1 MKKNAVTVQVQPD
14 SIYGERNGQKL
25 TFDHY
30 EPSHPNGAAVLF
42 VNSGGFESGKLIQF
56 AEVSPTSYQFLR
68 ANKLTISGSDPIPML
83 AQFSFAQLLAAGF
96 TVFDVRHS
104 NSPHTVDEMLDD
116 IRSAIAYIHEHSE
129 PYHLDPNRIG
139 IFGASSGGYLALAS
153 GLTAKQSGQ
162 RLISAIATY
171 YPAGF
176 DFPADIEAFPQIK
189 DGLPALAVDDDVLN
203 AVSIKNLYQAGGPPT
218 LIIYGDRDFPFIINP
233 CRSICSEFPKAGIE
247 TRCVVV
253 KGAAHEF
260 MREDGYRPEDGRRA
274 QAELLKWFEQQL
286 AI

>member
-1 MKKNAVTVQVQPD
+1 MKKNAVAVQVQPD
-14 SIYGERNGQKL
+14 SIYGERNGQQL

-30 EPSHPNGAAVLF
+30 RPSHPNGAAVLF
-42 VNSGGFESGKLIQF
+42 VNSGGFESGKLIQY
-56 AEVSPTSYQFLR
+56 AGPSPTSYLFLE
-68 ANKLTISGSDPIPML
+68 ANELTIAGSDPIPLL

-104 NSPHTVDEMLDD
+104 NALTVDAMLDD
-116 IRSAIAYIHEHSE
+116 IQSAISHIHKHSE

-153 GLTAKQSGQ
+153 GLTTKQSGQ

-189 DGLPALAVDDDVLN
+189 DGLPALAVEDDVLN

-218 LIIYGDRDFPFIINP
+218 LVIYGDHDFPFIINP

-247 TRCVVV
+247 TRCVVIE
-253 KGAAHEF
+253 GAAHEF
-260 MREDGYRPEDGRRA
+260 MREDGYRPEDGHRA
-274 QAELLKWFEQQL
+274 QAELVQWFEQQL
-286 AI
+286 AV

>member
-1 MKKNAVTVQVQPD
+1 MKKNAVAVQVQPD
-14 SIYGERNGQKL
+14 SIYGERNGQQL

-30 EPSHPNGAAVLF
+30 RPSHPNGAAVLF
-42 VNSGGFESGKLIQF
+42 VNSGGFESGKLIQY
-56 AEVSPTSYQFLR
+56 AGPSPTSYLFLE
-68 ANKLTISGSDPIPML
+68 ANELTIAGSDPIPML

-104 NSPHTVDEMLDD
+104 NALTVDAMLDD
-116 IRSAIAYIHEHSE
+116 IRSAIAHIHEHSE

-153 GLTAKQSGQ
+153 GLTTKQSGQ

-176 DFPADIEAFPQIK
+176 DFPADVEAFPQIK
-189 DGLPALAVDDDVLN
+189 DGLPALAVEDDVLN
-203 AVSIKNLYQAGGPPT
+203 AVSIKNLFQAGGPPT
-218 LIIYGDRDFPFIINP
+218 LVIYGDQDFPFIINS

-247 TRCVVV
+247 TRCVVIE
-253 KGAAHEF
+253 GAAHEF
-260 MREDGYRPEDGRRA
+260 MREDGYRPEDGHRA
-274 QAELLKWFEQQL
+274 QAELVQWFEQQL